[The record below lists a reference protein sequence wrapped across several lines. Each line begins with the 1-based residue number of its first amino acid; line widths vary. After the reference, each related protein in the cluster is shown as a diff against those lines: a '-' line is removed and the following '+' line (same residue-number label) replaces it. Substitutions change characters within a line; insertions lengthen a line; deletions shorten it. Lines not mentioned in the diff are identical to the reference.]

1 MSKNPS
7 NFFKSLVSE
16 RCQNGMIL
24 EIYVTCVGVF
34 RVLRQRFMLEIYVR
48 DHVRDSCQRFT
59 SEIYFRMSEIYIRDL
74 CQMYMSEIYVRDHI
88 RNLRHLCRSL
98 ACNDVNFGNHS
109 IFTTFTYQKLQ
120 ENFSTF
126 WCVYLVP
133 LFKIFTTPSNYKAA
147 ICNILFHS

>member
-1 MSKNPS
+1 MSKNSS
-7 NFFKSLVSE
+7 NFFKFLVSE

-34 RVLRQRFMLEIYVR
+34 RVLRQGFMLEIY
-48 DHVRDSCQRFT
+48 VRDSCQRFT

-74 CQMYMSEIYVRDHI
+74 CQMYMSEIYVRDYI

-133 LFKIFTTPSNYKAA
+133 LFKIFATPSNYKAA
-147 ICNILFHS
+147 ICNILFHL